1 MLSSISWSQFLTTLL
16 ILLFIYYLLVISC
29 FYKREI
35 FRFFTPRPSQ
45 LDGFPFSNG
54 QSGSQLPPNEI
65 TTEKPV
71 DDSHLSQDVYELLY
85 SLKSLLETAAKTK
98 TIKEELVMA
107 LQLLLRNYSNLK
119 DLPIKTE
126 INQQIAA
133 DAKNI
138 CSITLSEAEMKMLW
152 NG

>member
-1 MLSSISWSQFLTTLL
+1 M
-16 ILLFIYYLLVISC
+16 
-29 FYKREI
+29 
-35 FRFFTPRPSQ
+35 
-45 LDGFPFSNG
+45 
-54 QSGSQLPPNEI
+54 PPKEI
-65 TTEKPV
+65 TTEKTVINPR
-71 DDSHLSQDVYELLY
+71 LSQDVYELLH

-138 CSITLSEAEMKMLW
+138 FSITLSEAEMKMLW